1 MPTDKGKDNVQP
13 DTKED
18 KRHKFIN
25 DIDAMIKELRDLT
38 DEVEHDILKLRQS
51 CSHATISN
59 QNQGQG
65 QDKGASSWSAAP
77 EDVDTDKWYMFDE
90 CNMPRNTKLISH
102 FIEHVGQFLS
112 PRGQHRTIRTTTSQR
127 MVNGSTVIERIAQ
140 ASI

>member
-77 EDVDTDKWYMFDE
+77 EDVDTDKWYITRW
-90 CNMPRNTKLISH
+90 PVS
-102 FIEHVGQFLS
+102 VS
-112 PRGQHRTIRTTTSQR
+112 PRTTQDDK
-127 MVNGSTVIERIAQ
+127 NDNEPADGEW
-140 ASI
+140 

>member
-1 MPTDKGKDNVQP
+1 MPTDKGKDNFQP

-77 EDVDTDKWYMFDE
+77 EDVDTDKTRW
-90 CNMPRNTKLISH
+90 PVS
-102 FIEHVGQFLS
+102 VS
-112 PRGQHRTIRTTTSQR
+112 PRTTQDDK
-127 MVNGSTVIERIAQ
+127 NDNEPADGEW
-140 ASI
+140 

>member
-1 MPTDKGKDNVQP
+1 MPTDKGKDNAQP

-38 DEVEHDILKLRQS
+38 DEVEHDVLKLRQS

-65 QDKGASSWSAAP
+65 QDEGASSWSAAP
-77 EDVDTDKWYMFDE
+77 EDVDTDKWHVLDE

-102 FIEHVGQFLS
+102 FIEHVDRFLCL
-112 PRGQHRTIRTTTSQR
+112 PEDNTGR
-127 MVNGSTVIERIAQ
+127 
-140 ASI
+140 

>member
-1 MPTDKGKDNVQP
+1 MGYNSLSSSDILRYRIPTIAVMHASSENYNSNRETVMPTDKGKDNVQP

-77 EDVDTDKWYMFDE
+77 EDVDTDKCFCLPED
-90 CNMPRNTKLISH
+90 NT
-102 FIEHVGQFLS
+102 G
-112 PRGQHRTIRTTTSQR
+112 R
-127 MVNGSTVIERIAQ
+127 
-140 ASI
+140 